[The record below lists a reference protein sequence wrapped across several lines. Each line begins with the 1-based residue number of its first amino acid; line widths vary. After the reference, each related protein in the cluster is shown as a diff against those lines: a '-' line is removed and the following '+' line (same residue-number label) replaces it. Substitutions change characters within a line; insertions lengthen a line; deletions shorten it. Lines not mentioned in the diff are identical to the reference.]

1 MDPGTALAI
10 VGLVLDGVKEV
21 YEYYTTWKYRDEDVA
36 DVRGALLWLKG
47 LFGSIKIILT
57 NDSLDKT
64 QVRMICD
71 SVQACED
78 VFEKLRKRLNKVK
91 RETPPDTFMKK
102 VSDQGRRALY
112 PFQKGTIVRLLE
124 SVEKIKDQMHVVIAL
139 LNL

>member
-10 VGLVLDGVKEV
+10 VGLVLDGVKDI
-21 YEYYTTWKYRDEDVA
+21 YEYYTTWKDRDEDVA
-36 DVRGALLWLKG
+36 GVRGALLWLKG
-47 LFGSIKIILT
+47 LFGSIKIALT

-78 VFEKLRKRLNKVK
+78 VIEKLRKRLNKVK
-91 RETPPDTFMKK
+91 RETPPDTFTKK

-124 SVEKIKDQMHVVIAL
+124 SVEKIKDQMHVAIAL

>member
-47 LFGSIKIILT
+47 LFGPIKIMLT

-78 VFEKLRKRLNKVK
+78 YAANRSLNRAPLTLRTHLWGPIGRVRVLYFSKD
-91 RETPPDTFMKK
+91 PPTRDPMGR
-102 VSDQGRRALY
+102 QGPSGSY
-112 PFQKGTIVRLLE
+112 GSFIG
-124 SVEKIKDQMHVVIAL
+124 S
-139 LNL
+139 